1 MDKINQVRTNQTRN
15 IICKSGIWT
24 HVPIEHFV
32 TMFITFDSQ
41 EVGRYSFEDPDKTII
56 KAFHKW
62 KVGESLEMIPS
73 DIWLKSSEKRDIS
86 ITVTKFV
93 I

>member
-1 MDKINQVRTNQTRN
+1 MDKINQVKKNKTRN
-15 IICKSGIWT
+15 IICKAGVWT
-24 HVPIEHFV
+24 RIHIEHFA

-41 EVGRYSFEDPDKTII
+41 EVGRYSFEDPNATTI

-62 KVGESLEMIPS
+62 KVGEALEMIPS
-73 DIWLKSSEKRDIS
+73 DIWLKSSEKRDII
-86 ITVTKFV
+86 ITVTKF